1 MEAILPKSRYAGIFS
16 QLNTSRRNLKAWI
29 GLAMKDSMRAS
40 REILEGDLAGDLL
53 SFFDVVSYAAC
64 R

>member
-1 MEAILPKSRYAGIFS
+1 MDAILAKSRYAGIFS

-29 GLAMKDSMRAS
+29 GLAMKDSIRAS
-40 REILEGDLAGDLL
+40 REILEGDFAGDLL
-53 SFFDVVSYAAC
+53 YFFDVVSDAAY